1 MKIIRLEIY
10 NNIPNLFYKVLPELS
25 YHRVPSKTFMQE
37 GVMEIKPYN
46 NKTLEAVRQSL
57 AKLGARYTELDYEC

>member
-1 MKIIRLEIY
+1 MKIIRIETN
-10 NNIPNLFYKVLPELS
+10 NNIPTLFYKVIPELS

-46 NKTLEAVRQSL
+46 EDTFEAMRQSL
-57 AKLGARYTELDYEC
+57 LKLGARYTEIDYEC